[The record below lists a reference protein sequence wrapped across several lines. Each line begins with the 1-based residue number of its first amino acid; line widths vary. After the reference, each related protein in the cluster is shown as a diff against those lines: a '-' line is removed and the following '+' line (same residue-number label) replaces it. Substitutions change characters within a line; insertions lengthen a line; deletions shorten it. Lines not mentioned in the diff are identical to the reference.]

1 MKFLSDFSKLRA
13 KFILTFP
20 PRRIFSFHMHPYP
33 SFLAIYKSDGSIF
46 EHLRISRH
54 LDSTV
59 VNYLEQMY
67 APFVVLRFSLDR
79 TLANCLWPFMY
90 PISKKEK
97 KEKRK
102 KMTIVDTWNIVLHR
116 IATRHATFDNFII
129 INSCSRSRKLCP
141 LIFDRG
147 SCSKSIMLLRAN
159 VRLKALMAGDRPR
172 AIDLEPLRV
181 YDEILNHSNRN
192 AYTFRF
198 DFLIICDNTFCK
210 KGIINRVLSTEWN
223 LWRV

>member
-90 PISKKEK
+90 PISKKK
-97 KEKRK
+97 KKRK
-102 KMTIVDTWNIVLHR
+102 KKKNDDRWYMKYRASPYCNS
-116 IATRHATFDNFII
+116 TR
-129 INSCSRSRKLCP
+129 
-141 LIFDRG
+141 
-147 SCSKSIMLLRAN
+147 
-159 VRLKALMAGDRPR
+159 
-172 AIDLEPLRV
+172 
-181 YDEILNHSNRN
+181 
-192 AYTFRF
+192 
-198 DFLIICDNTFCK
+198 
-210 KGIINRVLSTEWN
+210 N
-223 LWRV
+223 LWQLYYNKQLLEEQETMPIDIRSWIVFEKHYALACKREIESSYGWR

>member
-1 MKFLSDFSKLRA
+1 MKFLSDSKLTQL
-13 KFILTFP
+13 KFYTDKVHSHLFSTIDILISHASLSILP
-20 PRRIFSFHMHPYP
+20 
-33 SFLAIYKSDGSIF
+33 AICKSDCSIF
-46 EHLRISRH
+46 EHLRVSRH

-59 VNYLEQMY
+59 VNYFEQMY

-90 PISKKEK
+90 PISKKRK
-97 KEKRK
+97 KE
-102 KMTIVDTWNIVLHR
+102 TIVDTRNIVLHR

-159 VRLKALMAGDRPR
+159 GEIESSYGWRYASGDS
-172 AIDLEPLRV
+172 LEPLRA

-192 AYTFRF
+192 AYTFLSERF
-198 DFLIICDNTFCK
+198 LNH
-210 KGIINRVLSTEWN
+210 LQ
-223 LWRV
+223 